1 MRSCRLLTTLL
12 TLAIA
17 GNARAATPAFR
28 VTARGLATITINGGR
43 ARGLKV
49 GDRLSV
55 VVGPRDIGE
64 LEVVSAAETSA
75 SCRVIAQTR
84 PIGVGDTVVPAVRKA
99 STSRPTDGKA
109 PATAAA
115 TPAAAPAAV
124 TARPAPPTKQP
135 PTTSTA
141 TVGFAALAPR
151 ASEADPPLQKP
162 APSPPAPVAL
172 ASSPPAVASAALAPS
187 AAAPAPATPV
197 PATSAPAASAAP
209 TPAAPATTAPATTTP
224 AAPSTGGRRFT
235 VKYRSA
241 ANVYLAAGRAEGLNV
256 GDRLRVVGGK
266 DAEADLEVVYAADRS
281 ASCRVLSEARPVRAG
296 DEAVVVAAA
305 AGAPPATSVAAA
317 SPPSTSTAVAATPAL
332 PSPRPAATRAAPWG
346 RLRGAASV
354 GYYRSW
360 DQTEY
365 ALDIEER
372 TARLDLGVYD
382 IAGHPL
388 SFTVRGR
395 SRQDIRARTLSART
409 PQSERNDRLYE
420 LALRYEPASDGVA
433 FEVGRIGIY
442 QFVGIGYLDGFLGRF
457 RPLPNVQVGAFGGR
471 VADVYSIGLGGT
483 GQRYGGFVR
492 LAPARR
498 YSAGGYDA
506 MLAFVRENADGD
518 VSREYL
524 SLESRFGGGRW
535 SLFQRAELD
544 LNTGWRKDATGK
556 STQLSNVSLSGN
568 LRVTSSAW
576 AFVSYDGRR
585 NYRYYTNRVVPEDVF
600 DDLLHQGLRAGINVS
615 RPGGFGATAG
625 FGMSLKESDP
635 NHPELDIADAYSGN
649 AGLRHMDLFSSGF
662 SVGIDG
668 SGFSNG
674 YTTGGMLVARVGRRF
689 AAGHAL
695 DFSFGRSLYRMKLTE
710 EDRTTQ
716 WLRLMGRAELG
727 WRIYLQGDFE
737 YDSGDDLE
745 GPRGF
750 LELGV
755 LF

>member
-1 MRSCRLLTTLL
+1 MRLLRHLAALL
-12 TLAIA
+12 ALLGLAAFAPA
-17 GNARAATPAFR
+17 GQGVAVTTPA
-28 VTARGLATITINGGR
+28 T
-43 ARGLKV
+43 
-49 GDRLSV
+49 
-55 VVGPRDIGE
+55 
-64 LEVVSAAETSA
+64 
-75 SCRVIAQTR
+75 Q
-84 PIGVGDTVVPAVRKA
+84 
-99 STSRPTDGKA
+99 
-109 PATAAA
+109 
-115 TPAAAPAAV
+115 
-124 TARPAPPTKQP
+124 
-135 PTTSTA
+135 
-141 TVGFAALAPR
+141 
-151 ASEADPPLQKP
+151 
-162 APSPPAPVAL
+162 
-172 ASSPPAVASAALAPS
+172 
-187 AAAPAPATPV
+187 APATPP
-197 PATSAPAASAAP
+197 PAVLASGP
-209 TPAAPATTAPATTTP
+209 
-224 AAPSTGGRRFT
+224 RLT
-235 VKYRSA
+235 VEYRSA
-241 ANVYLAAGRAEGLNV
+241 TSVYIGAGRSAGLSV
-256 GDRLRVVGGK
+256 GDRLRVVSGK
-266 DAEADLEVVYAADRS
+266 DTIGELEVVYVAEQS
-281 ASCRVLSEARPVRAG
+281 ASCKVVSETRPIRAGDVAVPLVRAG
-296 DEAVVVAAA
+296 
-305 AGAPPATSVAAA
+305 
-317 SPPSTSTAVAATPAL
+317 SPPPPTSTAAPPVPSVPAPAATPA
-332 PSPRPAATRAAPWG
+332 PTPPEKRPAPWA
-346 RLRGAASV
+346 RVRGAASF

-372 TARLDLGVYD
+372 TARLDLAVYD
-382 IAGHPL
+382 IAGQPL
-388 SFTVRGR
+388 RFNLRGR
-395 SRQDIRARTLSART
+395 SRQDVRARTLSDRT
-409 PQSERNDRLYE
+409 PKDERVDRLYE
-420 LALRYEPASDGVA
+420 AAVRYEPPSDKVG

-442 QFVGIGYLDGFLGRF
+442 RFVGVGYLDGALARF
-457 RPLPNVQVGAFGGR
+457 RPAREVQVGAFAGR
-471 VADVYSIGLGGT
+471 VAEVDGLGFNGT
-483 GQRYGGFVR
+483 GSKYGGFVR